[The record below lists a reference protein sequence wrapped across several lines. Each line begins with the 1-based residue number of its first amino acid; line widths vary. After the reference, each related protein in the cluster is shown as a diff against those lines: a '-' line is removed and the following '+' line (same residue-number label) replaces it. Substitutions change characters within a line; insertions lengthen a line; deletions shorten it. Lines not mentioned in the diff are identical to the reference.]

1 MAAAARGHGVG
12 RVLLDALI
20 ATTEAAGSWTIQS
33 GIFPENTVSL
43 QLHVGVGVAR

>member
-33 GIFPENTVSL
+33 SIFPENTVSL
-43 QLHVGVGVAR
+43 RLHVGVGVAR